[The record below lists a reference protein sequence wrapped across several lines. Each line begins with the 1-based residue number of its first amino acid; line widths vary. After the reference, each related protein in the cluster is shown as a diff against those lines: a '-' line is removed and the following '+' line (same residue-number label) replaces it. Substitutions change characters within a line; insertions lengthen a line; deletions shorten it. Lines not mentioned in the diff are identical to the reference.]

1 MPEIVTAGFLPLTD
15 SGILIAAKECGF
27 AEEEGIALDLIRE
40 TSWAN
45 IRDRIAVGHF
55 QAAHMLAP
63 MPIASNLGLT
73 PLNLS
78 LIAPM
83 ALGLGGN
90 AITVGAELW
99 NAMSGAGAHD
109 VRDPMAAG
117 QALCTVI
124 AERQKAGLK
133 PLQFGVVHPH
143 SGHNFEL
150 RYWLAACGIHP
161 ECDVEIVIVPPPL
174 MADALSSQRI
184 DGFCVGEPWNS
195 VAVAAGDG
203 RIATVKAAIWKNS
216 PEKVL
221 GVRADWADANP
232 ASLSR
237 LVRALYRAAQW
248 CGTPG
253 NERDL
258 AGLLA
263 RPEYL
268 GQRKFL
274 IAKALEGAVD
284 VSPKLTEHMADFF
297 VPFDGHATF
306 PWKSHAL
313 WFYTQMVRWGQV
325 KHDPE
330 HLSKV
335 WSSYR
340 PDLYRL
346 ALDPM
351 SVDLPEADTKIEGQP
366 QGGFFD
372 QRVFDPQQ
380 VESYLAIQRE
390 SHR

>member
-15 SGILIAAKECGF
+15 SAILIAAKECGF
-27 AEEEGIALDLIRE
+27 AKEEGIALDLIRE

-73 PLNLS
+73 PLNLP

-90 AITVGAELW
+90 AITVSAELW
-99 NAMSGAGAHD
+99 GAMTVAGACD
-109 VRDPMAAG
+109 VRDPKSAG
-117 QALCTVI
+117 RALYSVI
-124 AERQKAGLK
+124 GERQQAGLK
-133 PLQFGVVHPH
+133 PLQFGVVHQH

-150 RYWLAACGIHP
+150 RYWLAACGIDP
-161 ECDVEIVIVPPPL
+161 DRDVEIVIVPPPL

-232 ASLSR
+232 GSLSR

-248 CGTPG
+248 CGMPG
-253 NERDL
+253 NQRDL

-284 VSPKLTEHMADFF
+284 VGPQLTEHMADFF

-346 ALDPM
+346 ALEPM
-351 SVDLPEADTKIEGQP
+351 TVDLPEADTKIEGQP

-372 QRVFDPQQ
+372 QRVFDPHQ
-380 VESYLAIQRE
+380 VESYLASQRN
-390 SHR
+390 SRG

>member
-15 SGILIAAKECGF
+15 SSILIAAKECGF

-73 PLNLS
+73 PLNLP

-90 AITVGAELW
+90 AITVSADLWGAMTD
-99 NAMSGAGAHD
+99 AGAGD
-109 VRDPMAAG
+109 VRDPKSVG
-117 QALCTVI
+117 HALCSVI
-124 AERQKAGLK
+124 AERRQAGLN

-150 RYWLAACGIHP
+150 RYWLAACGIDP
-161 ECDVEIVIVPPPL
+161 ERDVEIVIVPPPL
-174 MADALSSQRI
+174 MADALSTQGI

-232 ASLSR
+232 KSLSR
-237 LVRALYRAAQW
+237 LVRALFRAAQW
-248 CGTPG
+248 CGMPG
-253 NERDL
+253 NARDL

-284 VSPKLTEHMADFF
+284 VGPQLTERMADFF

-313 WFYTQMVRWGQV
+313 WFYSQMVRWGQV
-325 KHDPE
+325 KHYPE

-346 ALDPM
+346 ALEPM

-372 QRVFDPQQ
+372 QRVFDPQH
-380 VESYLAIQRE
+380 VESYLASQHE